1 MSKKNNHGGKLRIIP
16 LGGLGEV
23 GKNMMA
29 YQYEENIL
37 VVDAG
42 LMFPENDMLGID
54 YIIPDFEYLIQNRQK
69 IRGVIVTHGHEDH
82 TGAIHHL
89 MQQINAPI
97 YATPLTRGLV
107 EIKLSRGGL
116 LDKIQLNTI
125 QAGEKVQIGPF
136 SVEFFHVCHSIPDGV
151 GLGITTPAGLV
162 IHTGDYKFD
171 HTPVDNWPT
180 DYAKLADFAGRGVL
194 ALLADSTNSDKPG
207 WTPSERVIDPGFD
220 QVFREAKGRIII
232 ASFASLIS
240 RMQQVANAA
249 LRHHR
254 KMAFVGTSMVD
265 NARMARK
272 LGYLD
277 IPDDLLVSVDQALK
291 MSPKDIV
298 LMSTGTQGEPSS
310 IMGRLSTG
318 TNRQFDII
326 PGDTVVL
333 SSHPIPGNEESVYR
347 TINRLF
353 RRGANVIYEA
363 VAPVHVSGHASQE
376 EMKLM
381 LNLVKPKYFI
391 PIHGELRHLKQHAT
405 LAKQVGLPE
414 ERIAIVENGQIVEFQ
429 NGEMNKG
436 ERVPGGYVFV
446 DGAGVGE
453 IGPDIMREREI
464 LARDGFVL
472 VNLVLDRNNY
482 RLLEEPEIIT
492 RGFVYAPEA
501 EELLEAARQVV
512 VKTVNIASN
521 GRMQSDLVQTLKSFF
536 YSKTKR
542 RPMVF
547 VTMSES

>member
-254 KMAFVGTSMVD
+254 KMAFVGTSMVE